1 MGAEPEKW
9 EQAIVEQG
17 TPASDGVRRR
27 KGWVAMTARISC
39 ERAVWLETQVLPHEA
54 ALRQWLS
61 RRVQAPIEADDVLQ
75 EAYAVMASLADIGHV
90 QNPRAYFFTV
100 AQSLVL
106 QQLRRARIVSIEA
119 VAEVERLDIVGDL
132 LTPER
137 HASGGQDLRR
147 IAEMIAGLPEKCRQ
161 AYLLRKVYGYS
172 QREIAEKMGIS
183 ENTVEKHIGKGLRL
197 LLAAQDEAS
206 APGAESAKP
215 GEGRGVGDGRK
226 HGY

>member
-1 MGAEPEKW
+1 
-9 EQAIVEQG
+9 
-17 TPASDGVRRR
+17 
-27 KGWVAMTARISC
+27 MTARISG
-39 ERAVWLETQVLPHEA
+39 ERAVWLETHVLPHEA
-54 ALRQWLS
+54 ALRQWLT
-61 RRVQAPIEADDVLQ
+61 RRVRAPVEADDVLQ
-75 EAYAVMASLADIGHV
+75 EAYAVMASLADIDHV
-90 QNPRAYFFTV
+90 HNPRAYFFTV
-100 AQSLVL
+100 ARSLVL
-106 QQLRRARIVSIEA
+106 QQLRRARIVSIEV

-137 HASGGQDLRR
+137 HATGGQDLRR

-197 LLAAQDEAS
+197 LLAAQAEAS
-206 APGAESAKP
+206 TPAAEDVRPGD
-215 GEGRGVGDGRK
+215 GREFRDGRK